1 MLNTFPPPSML
12 PNSRPSSPPC
22 PYHPRSAQEEKAK
35 VAKELKKKRKPL
47 KIAILFHVLDEVKYK
62 PILDTIELNADK
74 ARSSSMA
81 YVQLFQ
87 TAREQLRT
95 ARISAERFRYL
106 SGLLDDKM
114 AQVSLLP

>member
-1 MLNTFPPPSML
+1 MMSTETQHNLLSADGPQHS
-12 PNSRPSSPPC
+12 
-22 PYHPRSAQEEKAK
+22 YHIDPIGIDLAQPIPA
-35 VAKELKKKRKPL
+35 
-47 KIAILFHVLDEVKYK
+47 VLH
-62 PILDTIELNADK
+62 ADK

-106 SGLLDDKM
+106 SGHLDDKM
-114 AQVSLLP
+114 AQVQLAHAGMLP